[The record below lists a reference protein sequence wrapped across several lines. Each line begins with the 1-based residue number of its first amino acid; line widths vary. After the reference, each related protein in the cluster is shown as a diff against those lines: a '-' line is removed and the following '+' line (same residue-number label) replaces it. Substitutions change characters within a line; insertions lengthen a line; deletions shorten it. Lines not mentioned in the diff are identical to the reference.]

1 MLLYP
6 LAVEL
11 VATVLELFA
20 LAGQVYELVLL
31 GVFAL
36 VVGFAHELVVQFVE
50 SAHFVLFLL
59 VDVVALFDLDFVGD
73 DQVLLVVL
81 FS

>member
-36 VVGFAHELVVQFVE
+36 IVGFAHKLVVQFVE